1 MLDNS
6 GSMIKNDPNFLTHQA
21 VTEFVNRLTGDI
33 RVGIVIFDQNISLAV
48 PLTPITEASRTTIL
62 ASLNQVDFRGLFTD
76 SPAAMERAIYE
87 LKTMG
92 RQDAQKRIIFMTDGI
107 VDTGDK
113 LRDIEKARW
122 LREDLAQEAEAA
134 GVRIYGIAFTEH
146 ADFHLIQRLARNTHG
161 EYFRAFKPEDIS
173 QVFSRIT
180 STFGEPALPE
190 PVLDTPTETLSTPPQ
205 VDVPDT
211 AEPPP
216 ITMIP
221 DPITD
226 ADTDVDTDADADA
239 YTDVDVDTDT
249 DADADADSQG
259 EPAAEY
265 KPLVIE
271 PLDDPAELAA
281 DIDKTIKGGMEPVAD
296 SPAIE
301 KSVVTDTTTAKAEAQ
316 PSPVRADT
324 HPLVYIGAGVA
335 VLSLLLG
342 IIVFARQ
349 KRPAGSVAD
358 SRLNAPKA
366 FLNDLQEVSGK
377 ASYEL
382 SGKPMLV
389 GRSNVTGDDGIYH
402 LVINEPTIGRRHAII
417 DYKDYTYW
425 LVDLNSSNGTYLNGK
440 KTSDQVPLKHGDR
453 IRFHKTE
460 FEFVMPEMSDSGMT
474 LMSHTVFAGD
484 IAASGGSPIADLED
498 LGDEDTTTP
507 RVEN

>member
-1 MLDNS
+1 M
-6 GSMIKNDPNFLTHQA
+6 
-21 VTEFVNRLTGDI
+21 
-33 RVGIVIFDQNISLAV
+33 
-48 PLTPITEASRTTIL
+48 
-62 ASLNQVDFRGLFTD
+62 
-76 SPAAMERAIYE
+76 
-87 LKTMG
+87 
-92 RQDAQKRIIFMTDGI
+92 
-107 VDTGDK
+107 
-113 LRDIEKARW
+113 
-122 LREDLAQEAEAA
+122 
-134 GVRIYGIAFTEH
+134 
-146 ADFHLIQRLARNTHG
+146 
-161 EYFRAFKPEDIS
+161 
-173 QVFSRIT
+173 
-180 STFGEPALPE
+180 
-190 PVLDTPTETLSTPPQ
+190 
-205 VDVPDT
+205 
-211 AEPPP
+211 
-216 ITMIP
+216 
-221 DPITD
+221 
-226 ADTDVDTDADADA
+226 
-239 YTDVDVDTDT
+239 
-249 DADADADSQG
+249 
-259 EPAAEY
+259 
-265 KPLVIE
+265 
-271 PLDDPAELAA
+271 
-281 DIDKTIKGGMEPVAD
+281 
-296 SPAIE
+296 
-301 KSVVTDTTTAKAEAQ
+301 
-316 PSPVRADT
+316 
-324 HPLVYIGAGVA
+324 VYIGAGVA